1 MEDRELNLDELEN
14 VHVSP
19 DNKTN
24 YENTMNNKDLYRQ
37 KQIQELESLKD
48 KILNDQENTR
58 KNTR

>member
-14 VHVSP
+14 VHVSQ
-19 DNKTN
+19 DNKAN